1 MNTRG
6 LFTSTL
12 IRKNGDLGRG
22 SKRHS
27 CVIAGACGQAWRKFR
42 LLAVCFEKQM
52 RNSDEVMGS
61 CDAKSW
67 RVAHR
72 AWIWV
77 RMHSSETA
85 MGGRVSE
92 ETVHGVIIR
101 VLYTRAHPSVQAVT
115 DPYYRR
121 CSVTCLCRKVSAG
134 VSSSA
139 HGTRRLV
146 AVSSGAGKHPESSGQ
161 ALEQLYARRGRDHM
175 STPCH

>member
-12 IRKNGDLGRG
+12 IRKNGDWGRG

-121 CSVTCLCRKVSAG
+121 CSVTCLCRKVSS
-134 VSSSA
+134 VRVA
-139 HGTRRLV
+139 HMKRDACRCQLRCG
-146 AVSSGAGKHPESSGQ
+146 ESSESLVQ
-161 ALEQLYARRGRDHM
+161 ALAR
-175 STPCH
+175 

>member
-92 ETVHGVIIR
+92 EMVQGVD
-101 VLYTRAHPSVQAVT
+101 YPSAIYARTSFVQAAT

-121 CSVTCLCRKVSAG
+121 CSVTCLCRKVSSG
-134 VSSSA
+134 RVA
-139 HGTRRLV
+139 HMKRDACRCQLRCG
-146 AVSSGAGKHPESSGQ
+146 ESSGSPVQ
-161 ALEQLYARRGRDHM
+161 ALALGNARRGRDHM
-175 STPCH
+175 SSTRH

>member
-12 IRKNGDLGRG
+12 IRKNGDWDSG

-42 LLAVCFEKQM
+42 LLAVCFSKPM

-67 RVAHR
+67 RIAHR

-77 RMHSSETA
+77 RMHSETA
-85 MGGRVSE
+85 MGWMC
-92 ETVHGVIIR
+92 IR
-101 VLYTRAHPSVQAVT
+101 RESTRCDHPAAIYGHTSSNTSAAT

-121 CSVTCLCRKVSAG
+121 CSVTCLCRKVSTV

-139 HGTRRLV
+139 HETRRFV
-146 AVSSGAGKHPESSGQ
+146 AVSSGAGNHPESPVQ
-161 ALEQLYARRGRDHM
+161 ALE
-175 STPCH
+175 